1 MHCIFPE
8 EILSHLNIF
17 RMCQYIQS
25 ESFMEEYP
33 HLDFLGAFTT
43 TAVTN
48 RVSDVLQ
55 IDREDVGLTWV
66 IPLREYE
73 GGDLCIFFREYEGGD
88 LCIPQYGMRI
98 PLKPG
103 NVIAFHT
110 NILRH
115 HSSKLLIRNRLALTC
130 FTDRNIKR
138 DSMNYVPK
146 SN

>member
-1 MHCIFPE
+1 M
-8 EILSHLNIF
+8 F

-25 ESFMEEYP
+25 KSFMEEYP

-43 TAVTN
+43 VAVTN
-48 RVSDVLQ
+48 RVNDVLHT
-55 IDREDVGLTWV
+55 DREDVGLTWV

-73 GGDLCIFFREYEGGD
+73 RGDLY
-88 LCIPQYGMRI
+88 IPQYGMRI

-103 NVIAFHT
+103 DVIAFHT

-115 HSSKLLIRNRLALTC
+115 HSSKLLSGNSLALTC

-146 SN
+146 SNYIFVWPLWKKKG

>member
-8 EILSHLNIF
+8 EILSHLNMF

-25 ESFMEEYP
+25 KSFMEEYP

-43 TAVTN
+43 IVVTN
-48 RVSDVLQ
+48 RVSDVLHT
-55 IDREDVGLTWV
+55 DREYVGLTWI
-66 IPLREYE
+66 IPLKKYE
-73 GGDLCIFFREYEGGD
+73 GEDLCILLREYEGGD